1 MSVTLY
7 SGKAARKLLALQ
19 LLTFVLFGIG
29 FSAKEISWGFSA
41 VLGGLSAW
49 LPSVVFMLFALR
61 HQAHTPAGGRVAWSF
76 AIGEALKVVS
86 TIVLMIVSLGWFKA
100 VLFPLGL
107 TYIAVLVVQIVAPAI
122 IGRNS

>member
-1 MSVTLY
+1 MSVTLFN
-7 SGKAARKLLALQ
+7 GKAARKLLALQ

-29 FSAKEISWGFSA
+29 FATKEISWGYSA

-49 LPSVVFMLFALR
+49 LPSVVFMLFAFR

-100 VLFPLGL
+100 ALFPLDL
-107 TYIAVLVVQIVAPAI
+107 TYIAVLVVQIVAPAM
-122 IGRNS
+122 IGRSN

>member
-86 TIVLMIVSLGWFKA
+86 TIVLMIVSL
-100 VLFPLGL
+100 
-107 TYIAVLVVQIVAPAI
+107 
-122 IGRNS
+122 

>member
-1 MSVTLY
+1 MSVTLFN
-7 SGKAARKLLALQ
+7 GKPARKLLALQ

-29 FSAKEISWGFSA
+29 FATKEISWGYSA

-100 VLFPLGL
+100 ALFPLGL
-107 TYIAVLVVQIVAPAI
+107 TYIAVLVVQIVAPAM
-122 IGRNS
+122 IGRSN

>member
-1 MSVTLY
+1 MSVTLFN
-7 SGKAARKLLALQ
+7 GKAARIVLALQ
-19 LLTFVLFGIG
+19 LLTFGLFGIG
-29 FSAKEISWGFSA
+29 FATKEISWGYSA

-76 AIGEALKVVS
+76 AIGEAFKVVS

-100 VLFPLGL
+100 ALFTLGL
-107 TYIAVLVVQIVAPAI
+107 TYIAVLVVQIVAPAM
-122 IGRNS
+122 IGRSN